1 MTIAEVNKKLDFSHD
16 TFCYYEQLVVEKEKT
31 LRRQED

>member
-1 MTIAEVNKKLDFSHD
+1 MTIAEVNKKLDLSHD
-16 TFCYYEQLVVEKEKT
+16 TLRYCEQLVVEKEKT